1 MAALTIP
8 TIQELKEF
16 YPVSASLPDSKREE
30 LADYVGSHIF
40 LKMFGYEAAKQILD
54 GTVPSGASAT
64 FIGFQK
70 FYALCC
76 AYQEIKDPLVST
88 NFGAKIV
95 TRQSVTDPSNQ
106 QKSITLIDIE
116 NTISIHLKEALNVLG
131 TTQCSNVPTWS
142 GYFSYKV
149 SRL

>member
-1 MAALTIP
+1 MAALTTP

-16 YPVSASLPDSKREE
+16 YPVSESLPTAKIEE
-30 LADYVGSHIF
+30 AANYVKSHLF
-40 LKMFGYEAAKQILD
+40 VKMFGFSASNQIID
-54 GTVPSGASAT
+54 GTIADSASTT

-70 FYALCC
+70 FFALCV
-76 AYQEIKDPLVST
+76 AYQTIKDPLVST

-95 TRQSVTDPSNQ
+95 NRAGVVDPTNN
-106 QKSITLIDIE
+106 QKSIILIDVE
-116 NTISIHLKEALNVLG
+116 NTISIHYKEALKIVNDSN
-131 TTQCSNVPTWS
+131 CENVPTWS